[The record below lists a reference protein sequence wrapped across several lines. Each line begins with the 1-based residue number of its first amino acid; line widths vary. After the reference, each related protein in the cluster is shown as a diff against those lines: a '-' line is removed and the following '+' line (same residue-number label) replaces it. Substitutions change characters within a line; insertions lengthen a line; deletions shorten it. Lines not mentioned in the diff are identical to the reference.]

1 MAAPSW
7 AYGPGLQGVGGAEA
21 AKGPALDWPLE
32 KKDSGDGKK
41 KANVKGGG
49 KD

>member
-7 AYGPGLQGVGGAEA
+7 AYGPGLQGAGRAEA
-21 AKGPALDWPLE
+21 AKGPALDGQLE
-32 KKDSGDGKK
+32 QKDSGDGKK